1 MAASKTATTAAD
13 APAAPPMMAAALGV
27 CSPISASRAATVML
41 ARVNGAPHGVNDCD
55 GAAAAVAVAMPGMAV
70 TLAVRLRMVVPD
82 SVRD

>member
-1 MAASKTATTAAD
+1 
-13 APAAPPMMAAALGV
+13 
-27 CSPISASRAATVML
+27 ML